1 MIHLGSER
9 IFLYREAVD
18 MRKGYDGLVGVIKTV
33 LKENP
38 LSGAY
43 FVFLNGPRNRI
54 KILYWDKDGFAVWMK
69 RLESGSF
76 TLPEADSH
84 GKQIIDRTL
93 LLMLLEGLKKVKRTK
108 RFRLNDETALAVAIG
123 D

>member
-1 MIHLGSER
+1 MIHLSAER

-18 MRKGYDGLVGVIKTV
+18 MRKGYDGLIGVVKTV

-54 KILYWDKDGFAVWMK
+54 KVLYWDKDGFAVWMK

-76 TLPEADSH
+76 ALPEADSK

-108 RFRLNDETALAVAIG
+108 RFRLNDDAALVAAVG

>member
-1 MIHLGSER
+1 MIHLSAER

-18 MRKGYDGLVGVIKTV
+18 MRKGYDGLIGVVKTV

-54 KILYWDKDGFAVWMK
+54 KVLYWDKDGFAVWMK
-69 RLESGSF
+69 RLECGSF
-76 TLPEADSH
+76 ALPEADSK

-108 RFRLNDETALAVAIG
+108 RFRLNDDAALVAAVG